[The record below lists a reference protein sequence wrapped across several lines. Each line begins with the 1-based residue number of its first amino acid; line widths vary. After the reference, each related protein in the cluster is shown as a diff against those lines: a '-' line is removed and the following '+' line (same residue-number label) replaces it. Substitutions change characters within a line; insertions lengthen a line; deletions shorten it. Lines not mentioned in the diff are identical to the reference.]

1 VKNNIIIYYN
11 IYNNII
17 NNYKCETINYEIL
30 YNINEFNKYKNIII
44 KDVNEIINDNNIN
57 NKFKYIKYIL

>member
-1 VKNNIIIYYN
+1 MKNNIIIYYN